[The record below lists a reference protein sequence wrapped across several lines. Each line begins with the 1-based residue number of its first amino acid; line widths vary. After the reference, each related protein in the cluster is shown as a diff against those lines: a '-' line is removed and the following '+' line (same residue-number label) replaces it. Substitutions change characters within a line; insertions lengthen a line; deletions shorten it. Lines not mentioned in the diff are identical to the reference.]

1 MRPERIAYL
10 ALAAFGGVLLAVIVG
25 LFWRSPNDSLAYW
38 LAGERLAAGEP
49 IFVGT
54 DRAFAPYAYHYA
66 PPLAQFLAPLTLVIP
81 TIGYLTAYRVVLLLA
96 TWQLAGRRFLPML
109 ALIGFLP
116 LALELRF
123 ENVHVLMALTVV
135 LGLTRWPWL
144 FAIAAVIKVSPGLGV
159 VYLALRGRWRDAIL
173 SGVLGVAIVAVS
185 VVLDPGLWR
194 AFFDTVLT
202 QADATGNSLLPFP
215 YLVRAALGLG
225 LTVAGGLI
233 GRRTGELLLVAGMTM
248 ANPNLALNGLAVLVA
263 AVPIWRAGP
272 DGIAERA
279 RRDTEPL

>member
-96 TWQLAGRRFLPML
+96 TWQLAGRRFLLDEISFGDPSE
-109 ALIGFLP
+109 LI
-116 LALELRF
+116 
-123 ENVHVLMALTVV
+123 V
-135 LGLTRWPWL
+135 
-144 FAIAAVIKVSPGLGV
+144 
-159 VYLALRGRWRDAIL
+159 
-173 SGVLGVAIVAVS
+173 
-185 VVLDPGLWR
+185 
-194 AFFDTVLT
+194 
-202 QADATGNSLLPFP
+202 
-215 YLVRAALGLG
+215 AALGSLAVDG
-225 LTVAGGLI
+225 PVAAQPPVLATVAVGG
-233 GRRTGELLLVAGMTM
+233 
-248 ANPNLALNGLAVLVA
+248 
-263 AVPIWRAGP
+263 
-272 DGIAERA
+272 
-279 RRDTEPL
+279 